1 MNGNKKH
8 LTKIRLCG
16 IIVFKIGDDLVSL
29 LGDMYNLKTE
39 EYIKTRKQTKEV
51 IETLRALR
59 DTNTNPSY
67 RKAMNEA
74 IREIKQIGFARKGK
88 ITNCL
93 GKLFED
99 ETTEYRRKLREIE
112 TEDSIHTLESI
123 SCRHFQG
130 F

>member
-1 MNGNKKH
+1 M
-8 LTKIRLCG
+8 
-16 IIVFKIGDDLVSL
+16 SL

-39 EYIKTRKQTKEV
+39 EYIKTRKQTAKV

-59 DTNTNPSY
+59 DTNTNPLY

-88 ITNCL
+88 FTN
-93 GKLFED
+93 
-99 ETTEYRRKLREIE
+99 
-112 TEDSIHTLESI
+112 
-123 SCRHFQG
+123 CRHFQG

>member
-1 MNGNKKH
+1 M
-8 LTKIRLCG
+8 
-16 IIVFKIGDDLVSL
+16 SL
-29 LGDMYNLKTE
+29 LGDMYELKTE

-59 DTNTNPSY
+59 DTNTNPLY

-93 GKLFED
+93 GKLLE
-99 ETTEYRRKLREIE
+99 EESAEYRRKLSDIE
-112 TEDSIHTLESI
+112 TEDSIRTLESI

>member
-1 MNGNKKH
+1 M
-8 LTKIRLCG
+8 
-16 IIVFKIGDDLVSL
+16 SL
-29 LGDMYNLKTE
+29 LGDMYELKTE

-59 DTNTNPSY
+59 DTNINPLY

-74 IREIKQIGFARKGK
+74 IREIKQIGFARKNK

-99 ETTEYRRKLREIE
+99 ETTEYRNKLSDIE
-112 TEDSIHTLESI
+112 TEDSIRTLASI

>member
-1 MNGNKKH
+1 M
-8 LTKIRLCG
+8 
-16 IIVFKIGDDLVSL
+16 SL
-29 LGDMYNLKTE
+29 LGDMYELKTE
-39 EYIKTRKQTKEV
+39 EYIKTRKQTAEV

-59 DTNTNPSY
+59 DTNTNPLY

-93 GKLFED
+93 GKIFE
-99 ETTEYRRKLREIE
+99 EESAEYRRKLSDIE
-112 TEDSIHTLESI
+112 TEDSIRTLASI